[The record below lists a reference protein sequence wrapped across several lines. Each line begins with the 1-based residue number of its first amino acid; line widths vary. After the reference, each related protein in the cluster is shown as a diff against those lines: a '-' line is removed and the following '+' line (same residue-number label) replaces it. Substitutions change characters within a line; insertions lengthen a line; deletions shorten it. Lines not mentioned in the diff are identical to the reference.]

1 MAGWRDRLWGVGGA
15 FSPFGSS
22 QHPAQV
28 SEDDYSYITA
38 EDLAPPPRAYDPHVD
53 ARQTAYLPS
62 ANDDIIILR
71 SRGSSFPVHF
81 PPYSIDDGHLT
92 VGGLRMSAAKMLGLG
107 DPARLKLLYKGRTL
121 KDDLR
126 PCREEG
132 LKINSEVLCV
142 LSEEPIHASRGQ
154 EQTRTVR
161 EGDGSESEVDDS
173 SAAAGDGTPKKKRNR
188 NRKKK
193 NKKREADDG
202 LAPPD
207 TSSGRTPSPSSRE
220 PPQAP
225 KTAHEKLEELSS
237 HFSTKLLPQCVQFTS
252 HPPSGPA
259 RREFEH
265 RRLSETI
272 LSEVL
277 LKLDAVET
285 EGDADAR
292 QRRKDLVK
300 QAQEVLA
307 GLDAAVKEGKT

>member
-1 MAGWRDRLWGVGGA
+1 MAGWRDRLWGGGGS

-38 EDLAPPPRAYDPHVD
+38 EDLAPPPRAYDPHND
-53 ARQTAYLPS
+53 LRQTAYHPS

-71 SRGSSFPVHF
+71 SRGNSFPAHF
-81 PPYSIDDGHLT
+81 TPYSIDDGLLT
-92 VGGLRMSAAKMLGLG
+92 VADLRMRAANMLGLA
-107 DPARLKLLYKGRTL
+107 DPARLKMLYKGRTL
-121 KDDLR
+121 KDDKR

-142 LSEEPIHASRGQ
+142 LSEEPVQSGRGQ
-154 EQTRTVR
+154 EQVHAVG
-161 EGDGSESEVDDS
+161 EEDGSESERDDS
-173 SAAAGDGTPKKKRNR
+173 SAAAGDGTSKRKRNR

-193 NKKREADDG
+193 TKKSETNDG

-207 TSSGRTPSPSSRE
+207 TSSGRASPRE
-220 PPQAP
+220 VAPAP
-225 KTAHEKLEELSS
+225 KTALDKLEELSS
-237 HFSTKLLPQCVQFTS
+237 HFSTKLLPPCVQFTG
-252 HPPSGPA
+252 HPPADPA
-259 RREFEH
+259 KREFEH

-285 EGDADAR
+285 EGDPDAR

-300 QAQEVLA
+300 QAQEVLS
-307 GLDAAVKEGKT
+307 GLDAVLKGGGA